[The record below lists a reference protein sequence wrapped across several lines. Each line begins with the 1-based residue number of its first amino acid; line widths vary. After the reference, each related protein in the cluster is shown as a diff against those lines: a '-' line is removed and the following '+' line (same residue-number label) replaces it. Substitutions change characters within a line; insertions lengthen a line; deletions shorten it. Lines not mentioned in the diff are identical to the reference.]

1 MNPTPHT
8 HRPRVLVSPCLR
20 DRDGHPGYWI
30 DGKYIDAIRLAE
42 AEPWLVPG
50 CGAEDLPELLSRA
63 DGLLLTGSESNVHP
77 SHFGEAPLDPLQLLD
92 PARDAWTLRAA
103 PLAIEMGVPL
113 LGVCRGL
120 QEINVALG
128 GSLHQDLR
136 QREGAAR
143 HLLDDAPDADA
154 LYGPVHR
161 ITLPPGG
168 LLHQWLQRDH
178 VEVNSIHLQGVQRLA
193 PGLRVEALAPDGL
206 VEAFSAPGA
215 SAFTLAV
222 QWHPEWRPAEN
233 GFSMVL
239 WRAFGAACQQRQQG
253 RNAHKPSTSPSW
265 STTNN

>member
-1 MNPTPHT
+1 MNPNLPLR
-8 HRPRVLVSPCLR
+8 RPRVLLSPCLR
-20 DRDGHPGYWI
+20 DRDGHPGFWI
-30 DGKYIDAIRLAE
+30 DAKYIDAVRLAG

-50 CGAEDLPELLSRA
+50 CSADELPELLALA

-77 SHFGEAPLDPLQLLD
+77 SHFGEAPLDPLQLMD
-92 PARDAWTLRAA
+92 PARDAWALRAA
-103 PLAIEMGVPL
+103 PLAMEMGVPL

-128 GSLHQDLR
+128 GSLHQDLK
-136 QREGAAR
+136 QRDGATR

-161 ITLPPGG
+161 VTLQPGG
-168 LLHQWLQRDH
+168 LLHQWLRRDH
-178 VEVNSIHLQGVQRLA
+178 VNVNSIHMQGVQRLA

-215 SAFTLAV
+215 PAFALAV

-233 GFSMVL
+233 NFSLAL
-239 WRAFGAACQQRQQG
+239 WSAFGAACQQRQQ
-253 RNAHKPSTSPSW
+253 RRAAPNPSTKTW
-265 STTNN
+265 STRNN